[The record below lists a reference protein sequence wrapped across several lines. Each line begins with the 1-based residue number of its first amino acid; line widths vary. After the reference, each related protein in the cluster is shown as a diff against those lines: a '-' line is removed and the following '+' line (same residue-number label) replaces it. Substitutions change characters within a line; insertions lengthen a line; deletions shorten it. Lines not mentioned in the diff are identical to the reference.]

1 MSSGDESP
9 RRDTDDAGSESKR
22 RGGGTSNTAAPV
34 SPPVTA
40 DARITDSRVVYD
52 PPLWRI
58 ASANV
63 ALATAT
69 GPDGQ
74 VVEGVG
80 ATLVGTGRAVAKA
93 ERSARAMLAKTDLS
107 YRVGTV
113 LDARG
118 NKRVRLDRTRDPPRV
133 EVSGESFCLRNLVA
147 ITTIPGDGV
156 DTSTTTVG
164 KAWLRNP
171 LGIGIHHQC
180 LEAAV
185 TNAERELGGGPSRY

>member
-1 MSSGDESP
+1 M
-9 RRDTDDAGSESKR
+9 
-22 RGGGTSNTAAPV
+22 TAAATPNSFAPV
-34 SPPVTA
+34 PSPVTT
-40 DARITDSRVVYD
+40 DARITDSRVLYD

-58 ASANV
+58 TSANV

-80 ATLVGTGRAVAKA
+80 ATLVGTGRAVATA
-93 ERSARAMLAKTDLS
+93 ERSARAMLAQTDLS

-118 NKRVRLDRTRDPPRV
+118 NKRVRLDRTQDPPRV
-133 EVSGESFCLRNLVA
+133 EVSGESFCVRHLVA
-147 ITTIPGDGV
+147 ITATPSDDA

-171 LGIGIHHQC
+171 LSVGIHHQC
-180 LEAAV
+180 LETAV
-185 TNAERELGGGPSRY
+185 TEAERAFGGGPSRY

>member
-1 MSSGDESP
+1 
-9 RRDTDDAGSESKR
+9 
-22 RGGGTSNTAAPV
+22 
-34 SPPVTA
+34 VTA

-63 ALATAT
+63 AIATAT

-93 ERSARAMLAKTDLS
+93 ERSARAMLGRTDLS

-118 NKRVRLDRTRDPPRV
+118 NKRVRLDRTHDPPRAEV
-133 EVSGESFCLRNLVA
+133 ESESFCLRNLVA
-147 ITTIPGDGV
+147 ITATPSDDA

-164 KAWLRNP
+164 KAVLRNP
-171 LGIGIHHQC
+171 LSVGIHHQC
-180 LEAAV
+180 LKAAV
-185 TNAERELGGGPSRY
+185 ADAERALEGGPSRY

>member
-1 MSSGDESP
+1 
-9 RRDTDDAGSESKR
+9 
-22 RGGGTSNTAAPV
+22 
-34 SPPVTA
+34 VTA

-74 VVEGVG
+74 AVEGVG

-93 ERSARAMLAKTDLS
+93 EQSARAMLARTDLS

-118 NKRVRLDRTRDPPRV
+118 NKRVRLDRTHDPPRV

-147 ITTIPGDGV
+147 ITATPSDGDGA
-156 DTSTTTVG
+156 STTTVG
-164 KAWLRNP
+164 KAWLSLP
-171 LGIGIHHQC
+171 FGPGIHHRC
-180 LEAAV
+180 LVAAV
-185 TNAERELGGGPSRY
+185 ADAERKFGGGPSRY